1 MSSQVELSMDYKP
14 YSYSTLLKSYA
25 DETETDQ
32 THKLEEFLSRLEEE
46 RVKIDAF
53 KRELPLCM
61 QLLTNAV
68 EASRQQLQAFR
79 SNQGT
84 RPVREEFMPIKHP
97 NSQESTEKTSNIS
110 DKANWMTSA
119 QLWSQASEGTK
130 PQSTITSPKNG
141 ADMGFSVSPNPALDN
156 KHRNGGAFL
165 PFSKERN
172 SCQGLRDLPE
182 VALASSEKEMEK
194 KCELES
200 EKCSKRENSGKGS
213 GSCEGVVDQGKSAS
227 VASEAQTTNTTIT
240 TTTNNTTGQTHR
252 KARRCWSP
260 DLHRRFVNALQMLGG
275 SQVATPKQ
283 IRELMKVDGLTNDEV
298 KSHLQKYRLHTR
310 RPSPSLQTGA
320 PTPQLVVFGGIWVPP
335 EYARAAAHSGGPTL
349 CGPHPTSHVPPPH
362 YCAPTPMPQ
371 EFYNSAPSL
380 SLPSPA
386 HENILH
392 HHHFHMYKTAP
403 QTRSSPVSDVRSG
416 GDRSETIEDGK
427 SESGSWKAENGE
439 KKGLAALRDQE
450 GDESTGS
457 EITLKF

>member
-1 MSSQVELSMDYKP
+1 MMKLKAISRYFSLWIVHTDTNERT
-14 YSYSTLLKSYA
+14 TLLLYYYYCFTDSLVSLCTIHIILHV
-25 DETETDQ
+25 ETNFSCFVFFFSC
-32 THKLEEFLSRLEEE
+32 FLGLFSCTFSSSFY
-46 RVKIDAF
+46 VKI
-53 KRELPLCM
+53 C
-61 QLLTNAV
+61 
-68 EASRQQLQAFR
+68 
-79 SNQGT
+79 
-84 RPVREEFMPIKHP
+84 
-97 NSQESTEKTSNIS
+97 
-110 DKANWMTSA
+110 
-119 QLWSQASEGTK
+119 
-130 PQSTITSPKNG
+130 
-141 ADMGFSVSPNPALDN
+141 
-156 KHRNGGAFL
+156 
-165 PFSKERN
+165 
-172 SCQGLRDLPE
+172 
-182 VALASSEKEMEK
+182 
-194 KCELES
+194 
-200 EKCSKRENSGKGS
+200 
-213 GSCEGVVDQGKSAS
+213 
-227 VASEAQTTNTTIT
+227 
-240 TTTNNTTGQTHR
+240 
-252 KARRCWSP
+252 
-260 DLHRRFVNALQMLGG
+260 
-275 SQVATPKQ
+275 
-283 IRELMKVDGLTNDEV
+283 
-298 KSHLQKYRLHTR
+298 LQKYRLHTR